1 MSTALLV
8 ALGFGAAGVGVLWIV
23 DEARKRFRRR
33 GAIKRSLPWPTG
45 ETPRAE
51 KPTKSRISLSAEIAQ

>member
-23 DEARKRFRRR
+23 DEARKRFR
-33 GAIKRSLPWPTG
+33 
-45 ETPRAE
+45 
-51 KPTKSRISLSAEIAQ
+51 